1 MRKNTVITTDEIL
14 ITLCSSVTQVLGA
27 AGNAQVAYSPMVQ
40 KIQKTCL
47 RPDLGCFVLF
57 DGGFS
62 GLVIINFT
70 AEAALE
76 IYRKY
81 MMSMGMPESELAQFH
96 TSDEVGNV
104 MGELMNQIVGDFTN
118 RVRLDLHTSIN
129 QSQPKMMAINK
140 QVQILINTQLDQPQA
155 RRVTF
160 STPLHN
166 IFYMAAGRWIKL
178 SLSSCMILKKRR
190 MRMWMIFWPML
201 IKPKQRVI
209 KLLPP
214 LIWWMTTSC
223 LTLVCKGIHW
233 RNCGCAGIQVQ
244 RKTGATQG

>member
-1 MRKNTVITTDEIL
+1 MKKTKVITTEEIL
-14 ITLCSSVTQVLGA
+14 LTLCHSVTQVLAA
-27 AGNAQVAYSPMVQ
+27 AGNDKVAYSPMVQ

-70 AEAALE
+70 AQAAME

-81 MMSMGMPESELAQFH
+81 MMSMGMPESELANFH

-118 RVRLDLHTSIN
+118 RVRIELQTSIN

-140 QVQILINTQLDQPQA
+140 QVQIMINTQLDQPQA

-160 STPLHN
+160 STPNHA
-166 IFYMAAGRWIKL
+166 IFYMEL
-178 SLSSCMILKKRR
+178 SMDKPEFIQLHDLFQLRTKTRTISSRIPMPLK
-190 MRMWMIFWPML
+190 
-201 IKPKQRVI
+201 Q
-209 KLLPP
+209 KLLK
-214 LIWWMTTSC
+214 C
-223 LTLVCKGIHW
+223 
-233 RNCGCAGIQVQ
+233 
-244 RKTGATQG
+244 

>member
-1 MRKNTVITTDEIL
+1 MRKNKVLNTDDVL
-14 ITLCSSVTQVLGA
+14 LTLCASVTQVFAA
-27 AGNAQVAYSPMVQ
+27 AGNSQIAYSPMVQ
-40 KIQKTCL
+40 KIHKTCL

-62 GLVIINFT
+62 GLVVINFT
-70 AEAALE
+70 AEAAME

-81 MMSMGMPESELAQFH
+81 MMSMGMPETELAQFH

-118 RVRLDLHTSIN
+118 RVRQELQTSIN

-160 STPLHN
+160 NTPLHN
-166 IFYMAAGRWIKL
+166 IFYLELAMDKTEFIQLHDFETAEEENVDDILANAHSQPSADTAPAAGNAVDDDFL
-178 SLSSCMILKKRR
+178 ANLGL
-190 MRMWMIFWPML
+190 
-201 IKPKQRVI
+201 
-209 KLLPP
+209 
-214 LIWWMTTSC
+214 
-223 LTLVCKGIHW
+223 
-233 RNCGCAGIQVQ
+233 
-244 RKTGATQG
+244 